1 MYGASTSGRGA
12 QPAAGTSGGSL
23 ADDGPVGVDGRR
35 DGFAARGGAA
45 GASSAA
51 PTGHGG
57 HGDGSIFS
65 TSSGLYQVAKSR
77 TGSSYAGSAHGGSQ
91 SGRNGERH
99 SDAAR
104 QPRVAYYGDAPRR
117 AESMASDEHR
127 GSHHSDERG
136 AHGRRS
142 SETRARESGDDQTA
156 DDATIPKDPSDSKKQ
171 SRSSARS
178 DSAKSD
184 PKQWVRVDDLMRTS
198 LKAETALGKIA
209 EATSAAAQR
218 ESPRKQGGARRV
230 DNATQTV
237 VAGMVEPANLRA
249 QLSFQASLQTE
260 LRETQE
266 LLIETQMRVKELV
279 SDKRRLVEDLEE
291 ATRARVGA
299 RERKE
304 RDGKT
309 ERDEDDV
316 PDDAMTPTQEEMDET
331 VHSLLEMIT
340 AERDKAGALETHLE
354 RLTTEL
360 DLEREARLNAQSALA
375 ESDAATEEDFSAQE
389 RKLREAT
396 EIIGELRR
404 ALLSVMQVREGSVF
418 GGSAREGG
426 SHRGPGSDGGS
437 SRRSAGGRSPRGTP
451 ARAANADDRTRPTQ
465 TIASDVSLYERSER
479 FQPSRDVSVRP
490 LSSAALARAREEARR
505 RTEEAVRRWER
516 RLEERVDAVVARAVD
531 RACEES
537 LGSSR
542 GTSAVPRAD
551 DPVLLAVG
559 GSVRA
564 ALREAVEA
572 HAATLV
578 DDVRDAASEDDDAR
592 FLDVDS
598 AYAYA
603 ETTEG
608 EGPFEGKTGS
618 LPPGSREKLTCFL
631 AEEAARR
638 ARLRETVAHLRE
650 QLREKEA
657 EARRVSE
664 KKFPARLSEGSER
677 LFRVEGSER
686 RANESEFESESAIAA
701 VASLAATEAAATY
714 TQNENEKAPDA
725 GLGTLN
731 PSFRDL
737 DLYDAARGAVLAA
750 RRVANTPAFELAW
763 PLLLVAALLRAQIG
777 PDTFAWSSVF

>member
-117 AESMASDEHR
+117 AESMTSDEHR

-451 ARAANADDRTRPTQ
+451 ARAAIADDRTRPTQ
-465 TIASDVSLYERSER
+465 TIASSARDAPHTDVSLYERSER

-537 LGSSR
+537 LGRNR
-542 GTSAVPRAD
+542 GTGTGVPRAD

-578 DDVRDAASEDDDAR
+578 DDVQDAEAASEDEDAR
-592 FLDVDS
+592 LMDVDS

-603 ETTEG
+603 ETTS
-608 EGPFEGKTGS
+608 EGPTSEGEGKTGS
-618 LPPGSREKLTCFL
+618 LRGSRERLTAFL

-664 KKFPARLSEGSER
+664 KKFRAET
-677 LFRVEGSER
+677 RVS
-686 RANESEFESESAIAA
+686 RANESESESTVAA

-725 GLGTLN
+725 GLGTLT

-763 PLLLVAALLRAQIG
+763 PLLLVAALLRAQLG
-777 PDTFAWSSVF
+777 PDAFAWSSVF

>member
-230 DNATQTV
+230 DNATQTL

-578 DDVRDAASEDDDAR
+578 DDLRDAASEDDDAR

-608 EGPFEGKTGS
+608 EGPSEGKTKS

-664 KKFPARLSEGSER
+664 KKFRAET
-677 LFRVEGSER
+677 RVS
-686 RANESEFESESAIAA
+686 RANESESTSSVAA
-701 VASLAATEAAATY
+701 VASLAATEAAATC

-725 GLGTLN
+725 GLGTLT

-777 PDTFAWSSVF
+777 PDAFAWSSVF

>member
-1 MYGASTSGRGA
+1 M
-12 QPAAGTSGGSL
+12 
-23 ADDGPVGVDGRR
+23 
-35 DGFAARGGAA
+35 
-45 GASSAA
+45 
-51 PTGHGG
+51 
-57 HGDGSIFS
+57 
-65 TSSGLYQVAKSR
+65 AKSR

-230 DNATQTV
+230 DNATQTL

-537 LGSSR
+537 LGRNR
-542 GTSAVPRAD
+542 GTEGAVPRAD

-608 EGPFEGKTGS
+608 EGPSEGKTGS
-618 LPPGSREKLTCFL
+618 LRGSRERLTCFL

-664 KKFPARLSEGSER
+664 KKFRAET
-677 LFRVEGSER
+677 RVS
-686 RANESEFESESAIAA
+686 RANESESESTVAA

-714 TQNENEKAPDA
+714 THNENEKAPDA
-725 GLGTLN
+725 VLGTLN

-763 PLLLVAALLRAQIG
+763 PLLLVAALLRAQLG
-777 PDTFAWSSVF
+777 PDAFAWSSVF

>member
-1 MYGASTSGRGA
+1 M
-12 QPAAGTSGGSL
+12 
-23 ADDGPVGVDGRR
+23 
-35 DGFAARGGAA
+35 
-45 GASSAA
+45 
-51 PTGHGG
+51 
-57 HGDGSIFS
+57 
-65 TSSGLYQVAKSR
+65 AKSR

-117 AESMASDEHR
+117 AESMASDERR

-156 DDATIPKDPSDSKKQ
+156 DDATIPKYPSDGKKKH

-178 DSAKSD
+178 DKEKSD

-218 ESPRKQGGARRV
+218 ESPRKQGGARSRV

-237 VAGMVEPANLRA
+237 VAGMVEPGNPRA

-279 SDKRRLVEDLEE
+279 ADKRRLVEDLEE

-299 RERKE
+299 RERKD
-304 RDGKT
+304 RNGNT
-309 ERDEDDV
+309 ENDEDDV

-340 AERDKAGALETHLE
+340 VERDKAGALETHLE

-360 DLEREARLNAQSALA
+360 DLEREARLNAQSELT
-375 ESDAATEEDFSAQE
+375 ERDAATEEDFSAQE

-396 EIIGELRR
+396 EIIAELRR

-437 SRRSAGGRSPRGTP
+437 SRRSAGGPSPRGTP
-451 ARAANADDRTRPTQ
+451 ARAANADDRTRRTQ
-465 TIASDVSLYERSER
+465 TFASSARDAPL
-479 FQPSRDVSVRP
+479 PRDVSVRP

-537 LGSSR
+537 LGR
-542 GTSAVPRAD
+542 GVNAAGPNAD

-578 DDVRDAASEDDDAR
+578 DDVRDAAEETDEENR

-603 ETTEG
+603 ETTPETT
-608 EGPFEGKTGS
+608 PGKPADLGRDR
-618 LPPGSREKLTCFL
+618 LLAFL

-638 ARLRETVAHLRE
+638 ARLRETVEHLHE

-657 EARRVSE
+657 EARLRE
-664 KKFPARLSEGSER
+664 ARNP
-677 LFRVEGSER
+677 GSER
-686 RANESEFESESAIAA
+686 RAETRVESRANESEATVAA
-701 VASLAATEAAATY
+701 VASLAAAEAAASS
-714 TQNENEKAPDA
+714 NENVKAPDA
-725 GLGTLN
+725 ARVPV

-737 DLYDAARGAVLAA
+737 DLRDAVRGARVAA

-777 PDTFAWSSVF
+777 PDAFAWSSVF